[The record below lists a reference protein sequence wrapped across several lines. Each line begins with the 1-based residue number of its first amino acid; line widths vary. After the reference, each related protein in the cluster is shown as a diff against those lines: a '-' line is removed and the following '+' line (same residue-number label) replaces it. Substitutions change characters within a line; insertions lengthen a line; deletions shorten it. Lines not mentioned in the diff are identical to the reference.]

1 MIDVKNMKIK
11 KESSRDYW
19 LEKHYDIVKINGFK
33 KLILPVSNQNENV
46 KLYVM
51 IEEIFD
57 YLHEIH
63 ISIGHGGR
71 DRMLY
76 EINKHYKNIT
86 QSDVK
91 QYLDLCIPCQQ
102 KKKK

>member
-1 MIDVKNMKIK
+1 MIDVKKIKIK

-19 LEKHYDIVKINGFK
+19 LVKHNDIVKINGIE
-33 KLILPVSNQNENV
+33 KLILPVSNQNENA

-63 ISIGHGGR
+63 IFIR
-71 DRMLY
+71 
-76 EINKHYKNIT
+76 
-86 QSDVK
+86 
-91 QYLDLCIPCQQ
+91 
-102 KKKK
+102 